1 MFKMYKTWGK
11 VKDIFVKPSLKVYF
25 GSWKKD
31 PNLPVWRQGPIIY
44 LCGKKNFFRKTHR
57 VKNSVQICTG
67 TKPFKWGK
75 EEHLTK
81 VYEVATVHKLPGKLK
96 EWDAVWNSDIR
107 RKLRKKHL
115 SWIPPIIILP
125 YWTTIKVFCWD
136 VLWKTKYGEVRYE
149 YPPQL
154 SIIFFGLSLTFTLHC
169 PLGDKY
175 DDDYW
180 ESILIFLYNSNHTI
194 EDAVK
199 EAGEATITILENN
212 TKYKY
217 RVLSKEFLL
226 PKWHNKYDK
235 VVKDGNN

>member
-1 MFKMYKTWGK
+1 MFKIYKTWGK

-31 PNLPVWRQGPIIY
+31 PNLPVWRGGPIIY
-44 LCGKKNFFRKTHR
+44 LCGRKNFYKKTHT
-57 VKNSVQICTG
+57 VKDSVQICTG
-67 TKPFKWGK
+67 TMSIKWGA
-75 EEHLTK
+75 ENYETK
-81 VYEVATVHKLPGKLK
+81 VYASAPAHKLPGKLQYY
-96 EWDAVWNSDIR
+96 DSVWNSDIR

-115 SWIPPIIILP
+115 SWIPPTIRLP
-125 YWTTIKVFCWD
+125 YWMTIKVFDWD
-136 VLWKTKYGEVRYE
+136 VMWKTKYGEVRYE

-154 SIIFFGLSLTFTLHC
+154 SIVFFGLSLTFTLHC
-169 PLGDKY
+169 PLSDKY

-180 ESILIFLYNSNHTI
+180 ESILIFLYGSNHTI

-199 EAGEATITILENN
+199 EAGEITVLEDN
-212 TKYKY
+212 TKY

-226 PKWHNKYDK
+226 PKWHNEYDK